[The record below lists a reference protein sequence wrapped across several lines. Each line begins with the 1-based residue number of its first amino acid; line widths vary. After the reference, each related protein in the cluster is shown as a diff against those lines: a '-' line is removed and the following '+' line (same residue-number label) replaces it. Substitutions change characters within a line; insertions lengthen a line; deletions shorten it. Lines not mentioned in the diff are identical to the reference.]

1 MTGPRREVLAAF
13 GLALIVLVIVLV
25 APALG
30 LGPVAAAAAVAPL
43 GGLPRGEPRWSSPL
57 EPVDAPPAISAAFR
71 PPPRPW
77 LPGHRGVD
85 LVAEP
90 GTWVHA
96 AGAGVV
102 AFAGVVAGK
111 PVVSVRHGTLRTT
124 YEPVVASVRAGDPV
138 LRGQP
143 LGRLA
148 LGGSHCQPTACL
160 HWGLLAGR
168 TYLDPLRLLGPRGP
182 SRLLPA
188 RGSLVGEPGPP
199 LIRSRWLL

>member
-1 MTGPRREVLAAF
+1 MPRPRRELLAAF
-13 GLALIVLVIVLV
+13 SLVLIALVV
-25 APALG
+25 PASALP
-30 LGPVAAAAAVAPL
+30 PVAAAAAEVRAATPA
-43 GGLPRGEPRWSSPL
+43 RADPRWSSPL
-57 EPVDAPPAISAAFR
+57 EPVRAPPRVAEGFR

-85 LVAEP
+85 LLAAA
-90 GTWVHA
+90 GASVHA
-96 AGAGVV
+96 AGDGVV
-102 AFAGVVAGK
+102 AFAGFVAGK

-124 YEPVVASVRAGDPV
+124 YEPVVAEVRAGDPV
-138 LRGQP
+138 RRGQP

-148 LGGSHCQPTACL
+148 MEGSHCRPAACL

-168 TYLDPLRLLGPRGP
+168 AYLDPLRLLEPRGP

-188 RGSLVGEPGPP
+188 RVRWVTPVPP

>member
-1 MTGPRREVLAAF
+1 MTGPRRELLAAF

-30 LGPVAAAAAVAPL
+30 LGPVAVAAAAAPL
-43 GGLPRGEPRWSSPL
+43 GSLQRGEPRWSSPL
-57 EPVDAPPAISAAFR
+57 EPVDAPPVVSAAFR
-71 PPPRPW
+71 PAPRPW

-90 GTWVHA
+90 GAWVHA
-96 AGAGVV
+96 VGAGVV

-111 PVVSVRHGTLRTT
+111 PVVSIRHGTLRTT
-124 YEPVVASVRAGDPV
+124 YEPVVAEVRAGDRV
-138 LRGQP
+138 RRGQP

-148 LGGSHCQPTACL
+148 TAGSHCWAGPCL

-168 TYLDPLRLLGPRGP
+168 QYLDPMRLLGPRGP

-188 RGSLVGEPGPP
+188 RGG
-199 LIRSRWLL
+199 